1 MENQKTK
8 YQYLYLMGLYWPYE
22 KYTKGYDDILDGSV
36 LKAYTAF
43 VDMLEETEKDS
54 YMINSSYLLD
64 DAAKESIAFNLVY
77 KIYEKT
83 HKVTYLSKSNVDR
96 TFNVTI
102 EKELRYIKEII
113 VVPRIIYLDYK
124 DSKIVK
130 LVNSREYCELAHNS
144 TILDVTEVVSLY
156 GLISNTR

>member
-1 MENQKTK
+1 MKNKKAK
-8 YQYLYLMGLYWPYE
+8 YQYLYLMALYWPYE
-22 KYTKGYDDILDGSV
+22 KHINGYDDILDGSA

-43 VDMLEETEKDS
+43 VDMLEETEKNS

-102 EKELRYIKEII
+102 EKELRERKEII

-124 DSKIVK
+124 DSEIVE
-130 LVNSREYCELAHNS
+130 LVNSRIILELAHNS

-156 GLISNTR
+156 ELISNTR